1 MDSHPVTYCINLGR
15 RMNQYDLWPGFE
27 GFTGNN
33 GVFVRMSGK
42 LPAEV
47 GRAFERCEKQSILIR
62 TKQNKKVKFT
72 IFKCYDFK
80 GIKMRQTESY

>member
-1 MDSHPVTYCINLGR
+1 MDGHPVTYCVNIDR

-27 GFTGNN
+27 EFTGYNAIY
-33 GVFVRMSGK
+33 VRMSDN
-42 LPAEV
+42 LPEEV
-47 GRAFERCEKQSILIR
+47 GTAFDRCEKQPVLIQ

-80 GIKMRQTESY
+80 GMKMRQTKNY